1 MSRFSTDKVV
11 RLQGKDYVLFEGL
24 LEVAHAH
31 CNLKTISTN
40 LIQLPTQESPFCIVQ
55 ATVTTENGES
65 FQGIGDASP
74 ANVNKMIVPHLI
86 RMAETRAVARA
97 LRFLTGFGTAFEELG
112 DINEQPQE
120 TNRKP
125 VQSAPAPVAVHSQ
138 AQKKNYVQKAVEEL
152 QKHDETQA
160 LERMKGE
167 QLPLSEDEVKA
178 IFGDDVPF
186 EYEDET
192 VELID
197 EQQHKRIKAK
207 IQACKPKEGKDYG
220 TIYKW
225 IGSVAG
231 ILVKTR
237 DDLPNIPQQNFKAV
251 CAALDAKANYFELA
265 G

>member
-31 CNLKTISTN
+31 CNLKSISTS

-112 DINEQPQE
+112 DLNEQSQE

-125 VQSAPAPVAVHSQ
+125 VQSVPAPAPVPSQ
-138 AQKKNYVQKAVEEL
+138 APKKNYVQKAVQDL
-152 QKHDETQA
+152 QKHDEA
-160 LERMKGE
+160 AEAMKGT
-167 QLPLSEDEVKA
+167 PLQVSEEEIKEL
-178 IFGDDVPF
+178 FGDDVTIA
-186 EYEDET
+186 YEDEP
-192 VELID
+192 VQLID
-197 EQQHKRIKAK
+197 EQQQKRIKAK

-220 TIYKW
+220 VIYKW
-225 IGSVAG
+225 IGSAAG
-231 ILVKTR
+231 IVVKTK
-237 DDLPNIPQQNFKAV
+237 DDLPNIPNDQFKAV
-251 CAALDAKANYFELA
+251 CAALDAKAGHFELA